1 MHLEIVKHR
10 NKFFIFSGILAFLS
24 LLSLAVWGLKPGL
37 DFTGGSFLEV
47 AITSA
52 NKIEAQD
59 LSVKIQEQ
67 MPDIGEVRVQPTE
80 TGFILRTKNLSEDEH
95 QKVLSS
101 LQEIHGIDVDGSVVV
116 EEKRFESVGPMIGAE
131 LKNKS
136 IWALSLASLA
146 IILYIAWSFRKV
158 SKLVASWKYGVG
170 AVVALLHDLIIVIG
184 AFAILGHFLS
194 YEIDLLFITALL
206 TILGFSVHDTIVV
219 YDRTRENL
227 IRNPQKTFEETVNK
241 AINETMHRSINT
253 SLTVFMVLLALY
265 LLGGD
270 STKNFVLALL
280 IGVVFGT
287 YSSIFIAS
295 TLLIVWQKI
304 GKKKK
309 HFNI

>member
-10 NKFFIFSGILAFLS
+10 NKFFIFSGICIVLSILS
-24 LLSLAVWGLKPGL
+24 LFIWGLKPGL

-47 AITSA
+47 SITGTA
-52 NKIEAQD
+52 KIEAQD
-59 LSVKIQEQ
+59 LSAKVQEKIT
-67 MPDIGEVRVQPTE
+67 DIGEVRVQPTE
-80 TGFILRTKNLSEDEH
+80 AGFILRTKHLSEDEH
-95 QKVLSS
+95 QKLLSS
-101 LQEIHGIDVDGSVVV
+101 LKEIHSTNTEENVML
-116 EEKRFESVGPMIGAE
+116 EEKRFESVGPMIGTE

-136 IWALSLASLA
+136 IWALCIASLA

-158 SKLVASWKYGVG
+158 SKPIASWKYGVG
-170 AVVALLHDLIIVIG
+170 AVIALLHDLVIVTG
-184 AFAILGHFLS
+184 CFSILGHFLG
-194 YEIDLLFITALL
+194 YEIDLLFISALL

-227 IRNPQKTFEETVNK
+227 IRNPQKTFDETVNK
-241 AINETMHRSINT
+241 AINETMQRSINT

-287 YSSIFIAS
+287 YSSIFVAS

-304 GKKKK
+304 GKKK
-309 HFNI
+309 